1 MRKKLYLYNKELLM
15 VTMAQN
21 LVFILFIAM
30 ALSVSAKHHEEKDL
44 GAAAGAFFPGFG
56 GRSGM
61 SSFEA
66 PTNVIEEVDDFEHGN
81 QQTFE
86 HHSHT
91 SMHMSPSNVESS
103 SIRSHPK
110 FGGASSKLRSS
121 MRDNDVIQHSSSNA
135 AISASQEINMQSAK
149 PCNCPK
155 SCGCQFKHQN
165 SGASRASSGVS
176 NSNNYY

>member
-15 VTMAQN
+15 VAMAQN
-21 LVFILFIAM
+21 LVFILAIAM
-30 ALSVSAKHHEEKDL
+30 VLSVSAKHHEEKDL

-61 SSFEA
+61 SNFEA

-91 SMHMSPSNVESS
+91 SMHTSPSNVESIS
-103 SIRSHPK
+103 FRSHPK
-110 FGGASSKLRSS
+110 FAGASSNVGNS
-121 MRDNDVIQHSSSNA
+121 MRDNDVFQHASSNVA
-135 AISASQEINMQSAK
+135 NSASQEINMQ
-149 PCNCPK
+149 
-155 SCGCQFKHQN
+155 
-165 SGASRASSGVS
+165 
-176 NSNNYY
+176 

>member
-1 MRKKLYLYNKELLM
+1 MRENLNIYFKELSM

-21 LVFILFIAM
+21 LVFILVIAM
-30 ALSVSAKHHEEKDL
+30 ALSASAKHHEEKDL

-61 SSFEA
+61 SIIEA

-91 SMHMSPSNVESS
+91 SMHTSPSNVESIS
-103 SIRSHPK
+103 FRSHPK
-110 FGGASSKLRSS
+110 FAGASSNVGNS

-135 AISASQEINMQSAK
+135 AISASQEINMQGAK
-149 PCNCPK
+149 
-155 SCGCQFKHQN
+155 
-165 SGASRASSGVS
+165 
-176 NSNNYY
+176 